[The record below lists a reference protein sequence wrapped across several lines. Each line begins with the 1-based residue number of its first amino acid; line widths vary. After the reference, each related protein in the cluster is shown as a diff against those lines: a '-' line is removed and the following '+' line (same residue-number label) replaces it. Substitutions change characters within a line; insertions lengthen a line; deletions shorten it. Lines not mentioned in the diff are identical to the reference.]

1 MGREQ
6 PVAMQPNTTRRVER
20 AQRARETVNKTIPE
34 MLRASPR
41 TRHGLHRADV
51 IVDPPALAPSAAQ
64 SIDIGTHIKIRL
76 QCTDTLGSAAKLS
89 ERPYAAKRADPL
101 ARRQQGPNVTV
112 LNMASSIRPG
122 GGFLDGANSQ
132 EEFLCTR
139 TTLHASLSMMDRS
152 YPLPEVG
159 GIYSPDVLVYKDSM
173 RDPNLLEKRDQYFVD
188 VISAGMFR
196 FPDARGR
203 NGHGEAACSCGV
215 SYCDDHRDL
224 VVRKMKAV
232 IRMAESKGA
241 EKLVLGA
248 WGCGAYANPASEV
261 AKLWR
266 KVIAGG
272 PRQRR
277 PNAERWNGIKEVVF
291 AIPDR
296 GMLREF
302 ERAFS
307 DVLCRDPITPPL
319 EEPVTHGAER
329 PAQDQQI
336 SDLISRINETEM
348 QLDQVVSTHL
358 RRELRNTLASL
369 NKELAR
375 GLANKAAQEEDL
387 TLQEDEEVDDFIIS
401 GFPGSDGEDNSFYN
415 FDENDVAS
423 DSSDAE
429 HSEVYEFRPRN
440 DGPSTPP
447 NRTDD
452 PSLRFPPSPQF
463 DVETGWFNG
472 SMDGLQKMLRLTHV
486 PLGSSRSSHG
496 SPVMRSGS
504 QDIDELAIDAY
515 LSKYGGTDDIVEGVA
530 SLE

>member
-1 MGREQ
+1 M
-6 PVAMQPNTTRRVER
+6 AMQPNHTRRAER
-20 AQRARETVNKTIPE
+20 AQRARDTVNKTIPE

-41 TRHGLHRADV
+41 ARHGLHRADV
-51 IVDPPALAPSAAQ
+51 IVDPPATATSPGQ
-64 SIDIGTHIKIRL
+64 GVDTGTHIKIRL
-76 QCTDTLGSAAKLS
+76 QCTDTLGAAAKIS
-89 ERPYAAKRADPL
+89 DRPYAAKRTAPL
-101 ARRQQGPNVTV
+101 SKPANGPNVTV

-139 TTLHASLSMMDRS
+139 TTLHASLSMMDRL
-152 YPLPEVG
+152 YPLPELG
-159 GIYSPDVLVYKDSM
+159 GIFSPDVLVHRDSM
-173 RDPNLLEKRDQYFVD
+173 REANELTKRDHYFVD

-203 NGHGEAACSCGV
+203 HSDREPACSCGV

-232 IRMAESKGA
+232 LRMAESKGA

-248 WGCGAYANPASEV
+248 WGCGAYGNPANEV

-277 PNAERWNGIKEVVF
+277 PNVEQWDGIKEIVF

-296 GMLREF
+296 TMLREF
-302 ERAFS
+302 ERAFG
-307 DVLCRDPITPPL
+307 DVLCRDPITPPS
-319 EEPVTHGAER
+319 EDSTKTGAER
-329 PAQDQQI
+329 PAQSQEIANLVTRI
-336 SDLISRINETEM
+336 SETEM

-358 RRELRNTLASL
+358 RRDLRNTLANL
-369 NKELAR
+369 NKELQR

-387 TLQEDEEVDDFIIS
+387 TLQEDEEVDDFVIN

-429 HSEVYEFRPRN
+429 RSEIYEFRPR

-447 NRTDD
+447 TQTGSEGADSLLF
-452 PSLRFPPSPQF
+452 PSSPQF
-463 DVETGWFNG
+463 DAGTGWFSG
-472 SMDGLQKMLRLTHV
+472 SVDQLQRMLRLNHK
-486 PLGSSRSSHG
+486 PLGSSKTSHG
-496 SPVMRSGS
+496 SPVLQAGS
-504 QDIDELAIDAY
+504 QDFDELAIDAY
-515 LSKYGGTDDIVEGVA
+515 LAKYGGTDGVVEEVA
-530 SLE
+530 TLE